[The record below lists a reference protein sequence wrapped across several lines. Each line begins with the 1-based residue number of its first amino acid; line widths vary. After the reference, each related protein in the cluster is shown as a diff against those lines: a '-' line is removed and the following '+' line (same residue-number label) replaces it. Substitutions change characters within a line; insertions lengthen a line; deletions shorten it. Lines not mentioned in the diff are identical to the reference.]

1 MSSDAT
7 SKGEHSDQNAI
18 IEEKITKIG
27 SDPVIKKYLKGKL
40 LGKGGFAKCYEITS
54 LDSKK
59 VMAAKI
65 IQKATLTKS
74 RAKQKLISEIKIHKS
89 LRHCNVVG
97 FEHVFEDS
105 ENVYILL
112 ELCPNQSMHDLI
124 KRRKRLTELEVQCYT
139 LQIISALKYLQNKK
153 VIHRDLKLGNLF
165 LNDKM
170 ELKVGDFGLAAKLEF
185 ENEKRRTVCGT
196 PNYIAPEIIEGK
208 GGHSY
213 EVDTWSLGV
222 IIYTLLVG
230 KPPFETADVKLTY
243 KKIKACSYA
252 FPDHVPVSENAKNLV
267 TKMLTLDPSKRPS
280 LDDILDHAFL
290 RNGYNI
296 PKFLPVST
304 LTSPPSSSYLN
315 QYSSPDNIV
324 TVHIQSQKSTETS
337 PLSVPKSG
345 RYFNTQKNNLVGP
358 STEKL
363 AVTNPTSPV
372 AQSNENNPNPE
383 KLASRGESR
392 GFTFTKS
399 GTWQLSGTG
408 SSNVQSLKDL
418 GRPFTGQQKDL
429 RTSERVKTSHGMM
442 NLGSTLRVSGPLTG
456 FSRGKSATSNNET
469 WVKKWVDYSSKYG
482 MGYLLSNGSSGVLFN
497 DNTKML
503 LDPKGQKLSYF
514 EKNKNEKQESS
525 VSYQV
530 TEYPKELQK
539 KVTLLQHFRNYL
551 GGSEKLNNEN
561 HTEREGLS
569 ESEIYIKKWV
579 KTKNATMFRL
589 SNKIVQ
595 VNFTDKTEL
604 ILNSENKVVTYM
616 NKRGE
621 RSNFPLTTALENSS
635 SEMAKRLKYAKEL
648 LATMVNTNTQPTQ
661 IPTLHFQ

>member
-7 SKGEHSDQNAI
+7 SKVEQSDQNAI

-139 LQIISALKYLQNKK
+139 LQLISALKYLHNKK

-267 TKMLTLDPSKRPS
+267 TKMLCLDPSKRPS

-290 RNGYNI
+290 RHGYNI

-304 LTSPPSSSYLN
+304 LTSPPSNSYLT
-315 QYSSPDNIV
+315 QYSSQENIM
-324 TVHIQSQKSTETS
+324 TVHIQSQKSIETS
-337 PLSVPKSG
+337 PLSIPQSG
-345 RYFNTQKNNLVGP
+345 RYFNTQKNNLVGTG
-358 STEKL
+358 TEKL
-363 AVTNPTSPV
+363 TVTNPQSPV
-372 AQSNENNPNPE
+372 GQNNENVQTHD
-383 KLASRGESR
+383 KVASRGEAR
-392 GFTFTKS
+392 FTFTKS
-399 GTWQLSGTG
+399 GTWQLSGIG
-408 SSNVQSLKDL
+408 GVQSLKDL

-429 RTSERVKTSHGMM
+429 RTTERVKTSHGMM

-456 FSRGKSATSNNET
+456 FSRGKSTSNKET

-503 LDPKGQKLSYF
+503 LDSKGQKLSYF

-525 VSYQV
+525 SSYQI
-530 TEYPKELQK
+530 TDYPKELQK
-539 KVTLLQHFRNYL
+539 KVTLLQHFKNYL
-551 GGSEKLNNEN
+551 GGNEKLNNESN
-561 HTEREGLS
+561 TERDSLS
-569 ESEIYIKKWV
+569 ENDIYIKKWV

-604 ILNSENKVVTYM
+604 IMNSENKVVTYV
-616 NKRGE
+616 NKKGE